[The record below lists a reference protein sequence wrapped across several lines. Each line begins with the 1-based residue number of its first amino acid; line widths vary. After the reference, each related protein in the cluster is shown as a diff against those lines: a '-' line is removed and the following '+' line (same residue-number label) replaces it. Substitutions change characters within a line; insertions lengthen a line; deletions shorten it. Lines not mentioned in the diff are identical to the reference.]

1 MKVFIS
7 NVDSPI
13 GYNLSRLFSKS
24 SPGAT
29 KKSESDNIDDTPDEE
44 SKAAPQLYSV
54 IGTLTKNPAEI
65 ISKPGEL
72 HYSGNKTKDD
82 DRRECIEKFAVPG
95 VKPKWVESVI
105 DVRIFDIFFLSN

>member
-24 SPGAT
+24 TPGAT
-29 KKSESDNIDDTPDEE
+29 KKSESDNTEDLLDDEKKITPQ
-44 SKAAPQLYSV
+44 SYSV
-54 IGTLTKNPAEI
+54 IGTLTKNAAEV

-72 HYSGNKTKDD
+72 HYSGNKTK
-82 DRRECIEKFAVPG
+82 
-95 VKPKWVESVI
+95 
-105 DVRIFDIFFLSN
+105 